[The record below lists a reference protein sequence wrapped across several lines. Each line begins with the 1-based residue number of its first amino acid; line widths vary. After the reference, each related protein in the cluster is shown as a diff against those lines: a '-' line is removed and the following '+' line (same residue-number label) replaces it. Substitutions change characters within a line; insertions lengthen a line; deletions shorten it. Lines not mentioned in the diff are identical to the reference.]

1 MGCSSSGRIHL
12 HLGKPGVRTPWR
24 ACTGAARRTRLASVA
39 MADAAT
45 ALADLVLRDHA
56 DRAVRLGDLWAER
69 PVALAWLR
77 HYG

>member
-1 MGCSSSGRIHL
+1 M
-12 HLGKPGVRTPWR
+12 
-24 ACTGAARRTRLASVA
+24 A
-39 MADAAT
+39 MADAAI

-56 DRAVRLGDLWAER
+56 DRPVRFGDLWAER

>member
-1 MGCSSSGRIHL
+1 
-12 HLGKPGVRTPWR
+12 
-24 ACTGAARRTRLASVA
+24 
-39 MADAAT
+39 MADHAA

-69 PVALAWLR
+69 PAAIAWLR